1 MVYETVNILTGFH
14 ADLIVEDAVI
24 VEIKALE
31 IIAPVHK
38 KQLLTYLKLADKRLG
53 LLINF
58 NVALIKD
65 GITRIVNGLK
75 E

>member
-1 MVYETVNILTGFH
+1 M
-14 ADLIVEDAVI
+14 VEDQVI

-31 IIAPVHK
+31 IIAPIHK